1 MPNTLQ
7 NHSEVEPSISQ
18 IFANK
23 CNYHCIDENKA
34 TLFRLFEVPK
44 EKEQLIVNA
53 DHAVQ
58 TYWTH
63 IHNDFNHAPPKF
75 KGFNY
80 ESQDSGTQPFTQH
93 FGIFRS
99 NNKFVYQSQDYMC
112 KVKND
117 EYFNH
122 SCCVDKMLYEIN
134 EVADYIANIMEFY
147 YPSMYRNLSN
157 LCFPPQVKKLFKVFG
172 MCAVNFNTICGCHI
186 DRDDDKYGFCW
197 LVPLGEWKGGDL
209 IFPQLNIRIKLKPG
223 NILAFRS
230 NLLVHGNLPCSVGA
244 TNDQSS
250 PSRSRAYTW
259 LMIELYTLPSSP
271 RDQKERFK
279 GSNQRNLQKKNP
291 RTEATYKKKRKK
303 IKSEQNEEFYR
314 IKKKFERKKP
324 TKKEILN
331 RKDPTQ
337 KLNNTTNT
345 LSTLPIQYENRIVCV
360 LGFEWSIM
368 QV

>member
-1 MPNTLQ
+1 MHNLLYKEYKEYKENNPNDINLDLKEYPPVVINQIGEKNKDLKT
-7 NHSEVEPSISQ
+7 VDSISMHYDLSNFKT
-18 IFANK
+18 IEG
-23 CNYHCIDENKA
+23 NYHCIDENKA

-230 NLLVHGNLPCSVGA
+230 NLLVHGNLPCSGVRHSLVFF
-244 TNDQSS
+244 THNDLFPESF
-250 PSRSRAYTW
+250 
-259 LMIELYTLPSSP
+259 IHINNNNNN
-271 RDQKERFK
+271 
-279 GSNQRNLQKKNP
+279 NQ
-291 RTEATYKKKRKK
+291 KKRKSNVNQK
-303 IKSEQNEEFYR
+303 N
-314 IKKKFERKKP
+314 KKKKK
-324 TKKEILN
+324 K
-331 RKDPTQ
+331 
-337 KLNNTTNT
+337 
-345 LSTLPIQYENRIVCV
+345 
-360 LGFEWSIM
+360 
-368 QV
+368 